1 MIRLTT
7 MILPGAV
14 LVAALADLG
23 LPTARWLFDQMLF
36 AVIAAALAATALCI
50 WALVIGLLWRPRPSS
65 RNATSADQ
73 LDRCSFKAG
82 SWRARDT

>member
-7 MILPGAV
+7 MILPGAA

-23 LPTARWLFDQMLF
+23 LPAALWLFDQMLF

-50 WALVIGLLWRPRPSS
+50 WALAVGLLWQPRPSP
-65 RNATSADQ
+65 RKATGADQ
-73 LDRCSFKAG
+73 LARCSFKAG
-82 SWRARDT
+82 SRRARDT